1 AQAQEQAQGHGELA
15 EQHMQAGAP
24 HRIPLSILTGSS
36 SMDRRGR
43 RVIPRVDNRHAALKG
58 HGFWPYRSLF
68 GRRRRFAAT
77 ARWAESLHQEQE
89 TCEVSPC

>member
-1 AQAQEQAQGHGELA
+1 
-15 EQHMQAGAP
+15 MQAGAP
-24 HRIPLSILTGSS
+24 HRIPFSILTGSS
-36 SMDRRGR
+36 SMDRCGR
-43 RVIPRVDNRHAALKG
+43 RVIPRVDNRQAALKG